1 MNRKDRIIGAPHT
14 APDTVLFTYTVHT
27 YQRMFCR
34 NRLSQN
40 SQTDLLRTF
49 ICNSWFALTARGEV
63 KFLNCSSM
71 SSTETPGGP
80 QNKVLFPHSESNE
93 KPSVGKTMLMKT
105 ARIFKV
111 FAGLQPH
118 RHKTLDMF
126 SHWGM
131 AVNDNSRCD
140 KLTNDFYSAFKAK
153 KKMMIILKK
162 TTINDNVRPCDVFAL
177 IWYI

>member
-34 NRLSQN
+34 HCLSQN
-40 SQTDLLRTF
+40 SQTDLLRITYAILGLHWRPGEKSNF
-49 ICNSWFALTARGEV
+49 WTAAPCHQR
-63 KFLNCSSM
+63 KL
-71 SSTETPGGP
+71 P
-80 QNKVLFPHSESNE
+80 
-93 KPSVGKTMLMKT
+93 VG
-105 ARIFKV
+105 
-111 FAGLQPH
+111 
-118 RHKTLDMF
+118 HKTRCYSHTRNQMKSHLLAKQCWWRLQEYSKYSPVCSPILPILDMF

-153 KKMMIILKK
+153 KK
-162 TTINDNVRPCDVFAL
+162 
-177 IWYI
+177 